1 MTRETA
7 VLTLVLLAGAPGA
20 TEAGQARPPA
30 PNRPAA
36 PARAE
41 EAVLPPAVDERSAGD
56 TRERLREIF
65 QQYPPSVAQVLRLDP
80 SLVTRPDYL
89 ATYPTLASFLA
100 QHPEVAHNPVYFL
113 GNSFVGPQYQ
123 DTRSLT
129 MRAIEDVFMGLEVLL
144 GVVAGMFAATWLA
157 RAAIDHRRW
166 LRATKIQTDAHNKIV
181 DRLSSNEDLLAYMQ
195 STIGQRFLTASLGS
209 AAIADAV
216 PQIVAAPFNRILWS
230 VQAGIVL
237 AAAGVGL
244 WFAKNGVIDE
254 VAQPL
259 QVVSILAVALG
270 IGFVASAFASYALS
284 QKLGLVQPHV
294 PHA

>member
-1 MTRETA
+1 MKTEMA
-7 VLTLVLLAGAPGA
+7 VLTLMLLAGVPAV

-30 PNRPAA
+30 PSRPAA
-36 PARAE
+36 PARPE
-41 EAVLPPAVDERSAGD
+41 EAVPPPAVDERSARD

-65 QQYPPSVAQVLRLDP
+65 EQYPPSVAQVLRLDP
-80 SLVTRPDYL
+80 SLLTKPDYL
-89 ATYPTLASFLA
+89 APYPTLASFLT
-100 QHPEVAHNPVYFL
+100 QHPEVAHNPVFFL
-113 GNSFVGPQYQ
+113 GNSFGGQQYQ
-123 DTRSLT
+123 DTRSQT
-129 MRAIEDVFMGLEVLL
+129 MRAIENVFMGLEVLL
-144 GVVAGMFAATWLA
+144 GVVAGMFAVTWLA

-166 LRATKIQTDAHNKIV
+166 LRATRIQTDAHNKIV

-237 AAAGVGL
+237 AAAGLGL
-244 WFAKNGVIDE
+244 WFAKNGVIEE

-284 QKLGLVQPHV
+284 QKLGLVQSHV